1 MHADSVVTVYLG
13 GACSA
18 FTAEIG
24 VDDEVGDGGSTAF
37 EVLADRKK
45 VYGSEVLTGEDAA
58 VSVRA
63 GSTARSASRCGSPT
77 LSASWNDAKPT
88 ARSCSGPKAAVLVL
102 RRGSS
107 ADEFP
112 AAVPS
117 TRRRRERTMRKIIV
131 CTFLS
136 LDGVMQ
142 APGGPDED
150 AESGFEHG
158 GWQKPVADDEVG
170 TAIAGW
176 YEHSDAMLLGRKT
189 YEIFASYWPT
199 ADPDNPFT
207 SRMNSMHKYVAS
219 RTLTSVEWQNSTLL
233 EGDIV
238 DAVRKLKASDGGNIN
253 VVGSGDLAQT
263 LMQHGLVDEYRLTIH
278 PVIIGTGKRLFADG
292 AIPTA
297 LEPVSVST
305 TKGGTIVGV
314 YRPNGKPGY
323 DSY

>member
-1 MHADSVVTVYLG
+1 
-13 GACSA
+13 
-18 FTAEIG
+18 
-24 VDDEVGDGGSTAF
+24 
-37 EVLADRKK
+37 
-45 VYGSEVLTGEDAA
+45 
-58 VSVRA
+58 
-63 GSTARSASRCGSPT
+63 
-77 LSASWNDAKPT
+77 
-88 ARSCSGPKAAVLVL
+88 
-102 RRGSS
+102 
-107 ADEFP
+107 
-112 AAVPS
+112 
-117 TRRRRERTMRKIIV
+117 MRKIII
-131 CTFLS
+131 CTFLT

-150 AESGFEHG
+150 AESGFKHG

-176 YEHSDAMLLGRKT
+176 YEHSDAMLIGRKT

-207 SRMNSMHKYVAS
+207 DRMNSMHKYVAS

-233 EGDIV
+233 ESDIV

-263 LMQHGLVDEYRLTIH
+263 LMRHGLVDEYRLTIH

-297 LEPVSVST
+297 LEPVSVSA
-305 TKGGTIVGV
+305 TKGGTVIGV
-314 YRPNGKPGY
+314 YRPNGKPSY